1 MNPFKL
7 ILGFFTGGGATGL
20 ASEIRSARKDQLEAD
35 TNVKKLAA
43 DERMHQL
50 ATQAMAQTTGSAT
63 WLPKLMRGLLAL
75 PFWIYAWKLVVWD
88 KVLKLGTTDN
98 LSPDLWRIFAIIV
111 TFYFLDNTLK
121 MISKR

>member
-1 MNPFKL
+1 MKVLKL

-20 ASEIRSARKDQLEAD
+20 AAEIRQARKDQLDANTD
-35 TNVKKLAA
+35 KRKLAA

-63 WLPKLMRGLLAL
+63 WLPKIMRGLLAL
-75 PFWIYAWKLVVWD
+75 PFWVYVWKLVVWD

-98 LSPDLWRIFAIIV
+98 LSPELWRIFIVIV